1 MKWLII
7 LVLFLILF
15 GVIAIRFRRQITG
28 AIQIFKML
36 RQLKN
41 QTRPPEKKIEKKSGN
56 ENVPLVRC
64 ARCGTWTPQ
73 TSALKLRSKTIYC
86 SANCMEKA
94 VSINNTHA

>member
-15 GVIAIRFRRQITG
+15 AVIAVRFRRQITG
-28 AIQIFKML
+28 TIQIFKML

-41 QTRPPEKKIEKKSGN
+41 QTRPPERKIEKKPA

-86 SANCMEKA
+86 SAVCMEKA
-94 VSINNTHA
+94 VTLKQ

>member
-7 LVLFLILF
+7 LVLFLILIA
-15 GVIAIRFRRQITG
+15 VIAVRFRLQITA

-41 QTRPPEKKIEKKSGN
+41 QARPPERKIEKKSGD
-56 ENVPLVRC
+56 ESVPLVRC

-73 TSALKLRSKTIYC
+73 TSALKLRSKTVYC

-94 VSINNTHA
+94 VSVNNVSG